1 MTERPDPPRL
11 NRQQL
16 LYLLTAEVRRETR
29 PDTPFLDCFTCHQ
42 PVESQQARTWV
53 GGDEERLLMVK
64 PCGHR
69 FTYSAKVADMMRARA
84 EAGAATEATGESAG
98 PAGENPAADA
108 LAAELHRRAVR
119 LEELRPFRAPTC
131 LGCPA
136 VQVDGEVIG
145 LMGALGIVL
154 GGQVPGGTADE
165 LGKAYYQSWIDR
177 QGVR

>member
-1 MTERPDPPRL
+1 VNHRPSPPRMTDEQI
-11 NRQQL
+11 RQL
-16 LYLLTAEVRRETR
+16 LAAEQGGAKPDCFLCGMPVTVLRATLEIGKEEETR
-29 PDTPFLDCFTCHQ
+29 VVT
-42 PVESQQARTWV
+42 
-53 GGDEERLLMVK
+53 MY
-64 PCGHR
+64 PCEHR
-69 FTYSAKVADMMRARA
+69 WSYNVRVAEQIDGQMRAA
-84 EAGAATEATGESAG
+84 AATEATNG
-98 PAGENPAADA
+98 PAELAGENPAADA

-165 LGKAYYQSWIDR
+165 LGKAYYQSWIVR